1 MNIENIIKEA
11 NIKPTTARV
20 KILELLQKSD
30 KPLSY
35 EDLKNSLSM
44 DKATFYRNITTF
56 EKANI
61 LNSFE
66 SNDKKRY
73 FELKNSPHAHFVCE
87 ECNNIECL
95 SNIDVNLSGY
105 EIHNTIVSG
114 KCKECTRNY

>member
-1 MNIENIIKEA
+1 MKTEEIIKEA

-30 KPLSY
+30 RPLSY

-87 ECNNIECL
+87 DCNNIECL
-95 SNIDVNLSGY
+95 SSININLPNYQVN
-105 EIHNTIVSG
+105 NTILSG
-114 KCKECTRNY
+114 KCKECSNIK